1 MLHGLDAEGVDAEAA
16 EVVRRIARA
25 LADEA
30 PRQGTPAPV
39 PSGGGARGTTCL
51 SCFAFGRS
59 AVPATVRKVE
69 SMMTRTT
76 GTRGERG
83 RRGRGRERGGR
94 ERGGARRGSEA
105 RRERGEASKR
115 VAQRQQQQRVL
126 WLRCRAAIGP
136 PTPPE
141 QRNSAASAKH
151 ESSLEVSP
159 PRPEYYSRRS
169 GFCPSPRGWFLAISR
184 EGHLGAAERCRSGCA
199 TWVRVRSRAVSS
211 GSERA
216 FVQHQHHRQQQ
227 QQHGNFSLLSS
238 PAATTPILA
247 LAHAHHELVRS
258 RVVARASTLVA
269 P

>member
-69 SMMTRTT
+69 SMMTRMT
-76 GTRGERG
+76 GKRGERG
-83 RRGRGRERGGR
+83 RRGRGRERGG
-94 ERGGARRGSEA
+94 ARRGGGA

-136 PTPPE
+136 PRLRQSSVAQLRETRELSGGFGSPTGILLATERLLPQPIAQTRLAPRHLSRETPRCGREVQVRMRHVGSCPIASGLE
-141 QRNSAASAKH
+141 RKRASVRAASASPTAAAAAR
-151 ESSLEVSP
+151 ELLAALVSRCHHSN
-159 PRPEYYSRRS
+159 PRPR
-169 GFCPSPRGWFLAISR
+169 
-184 EGHLGAAERCRSGCA
+184 
-199 TWVRVRSRAVSS
+199 TRA
-211 GSERA
+211 
-216 FVQHQHHRQQQ
+216 
-227 QQHGNFSLLSS
+227 
-238 PAATTPILA
+238 P
-247 LAHAHHELVRS
+247 
-258 RVVARASTLVA
+258 
-269 P
+269 